1 MNADLALKKLI
12 EGNQDYVE
20 ASNKGAEMATK
31 LTRAPAEEGQNP
43 FAIILGCSDS
53 RVPVETVFHQGLGDL
68 FVIRVAGNIVAPSQ
82 IGSIEYACHN
92 LGTQLVVV
100 LGHSNC
106 GAVHATVDSLL
117 QDPDNISPNIASIV
131 DRVAPAVLPVIAK
144 NTDLEQA
151 ELLQLAMR
159 ENVNYSVK
167 GLKQRSSILKDLVDQ
182 GKLKIVGAEYS
193 IETGKVDF
201 HLT

>member
-1 MNADLALKKLI
+1 M
-12 EGNQDYVE
+12 
-20 ASNKGAEMATK
+20 
-31 LTRAPAEEGQNP
+31 
-43 FAIILGCSDS
+43 
-53 RVPVETVFHQGLGDL
+53 
-68 FVIRVAGNIVAPSQ
+68 
-82 IGSIEYACHN
+82 
-92 LGTQLVVV
+92 
-100 LGHSNC
+100 
-106 GAVHATVDSLL
+106 
-117 QDPDNISPNIASIV
+117 
-131 DRVAPAVLPVIAK
+131 IAK
-144 NTDLEQA
+144 NQDLEQA